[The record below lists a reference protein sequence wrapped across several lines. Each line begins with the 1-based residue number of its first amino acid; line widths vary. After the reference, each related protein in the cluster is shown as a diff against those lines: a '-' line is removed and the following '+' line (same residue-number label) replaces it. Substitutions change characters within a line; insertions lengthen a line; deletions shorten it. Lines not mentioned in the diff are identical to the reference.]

1 MHIVFVARIQMEMK
15 HLFENDFTNIYILK
29 NHICVKTS
37 KKHITDYQCNLHTIL
52 YEKTKTKQ
60 KMEIKN

>member
-1 MHIVFVARIQMEMK
+1 MEMK
-15 HLFENDFTNIYILK
+15 HLFENDVTNIYILK

-37 KKHITDYQCNLHTIL
+37 KKHIIDYQCNLHTIL

>member
-1 MHIVFVARIQMEMK
+1 MEMK

-37 KKHITDYQCNLHTIL
+37 KKHIIDYQCNLHTIL
-52 YEKTKTKQ
+52 YEKNKNETKNGNK
-60 KMEIKN
+60 KLVLD